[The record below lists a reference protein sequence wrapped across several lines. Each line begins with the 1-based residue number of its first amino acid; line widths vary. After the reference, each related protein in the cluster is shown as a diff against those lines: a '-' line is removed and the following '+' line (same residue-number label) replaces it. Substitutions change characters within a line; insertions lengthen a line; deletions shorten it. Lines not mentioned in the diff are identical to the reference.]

1 MNGIKRSSGILG
13 MVSLVGAFSLA
24 GTSVIAARLVSGKL
38 GVFTIAAVSLFFGL
52 VLLVP
57 ISGRK
62 LLPSIKALRFHTL
75 RDIFLQA
82 LFGMFLF
89 RFFLLHGMER
99 TSSLEAG
106 ILTGATP
113 AITALLAWVLLREPI
128 TSRTLAGLAITIL
141 GGFLVHGA
149 ANTSAGLTPAHLT
162 GNLLVL
168 CAAASESAFNILSRF
183 SVQSKKTAG
192 ESLGP
197 LLQSVFV
204 TAVAFLLCLIPALFE
219 RPAPL
224 LAALGMREWF
234 ALLWLGFF
242 VTALAYVCWYSGI
255 KRCSAFTAAAFSG
268 LMPLTSMILSVVLL
282 KERAGLFQW
291 LGGACVISGMF
302 FIGTGDL
309 RRKASSISVSAD
321 APPEN

>member
-62 LLPSIKALRFHTL
+62 LLPSIKALRFM
-75 RDIFLQA
+75 RCGIF
-82 LFGMFLF
+82 FCR
-89 RFFLLHGMER
+89 RFSACFYFAFPAPRMER

-183 SVQSKKTAG
+183 SVQSKKNRRRIA
-192 ESLGP
+192 
-197 LLQSVFV
+197 
-204 TAVAFLLCLIPALFE
+204 
-219 RPAPL
+219 RPA
-224 LAALGMREWF
+224 F
-234 ALLWLGFF
+234 AK
-242 VTALAYVCWYSGI
+242 A
-255 KRCSAFTAAAFSG
+255 CS
-268 LMPLTSMILSVVLL
+268 
-282 KERAGLFQW
+282 
-291 LGGACVISGMF
+291 
-302 FIGTGDL
+302 
-309 RRKASSISVSAD
+309 
-321 APPEN
+321 